1 MTRPFEHRGKAAGAS
16 PGTVVYV
23 GEDRSDAIT
32 ITRTQ
37 YDGASLEERV
47 LADLNELAPA
57 TDGTSGVIWYNV
69 DGVHDAQLLE
79 KMGDLFGLHSLVV
92 EDIVNTAQRPK
103 MEDFGNYIFLTLKM
117 IVYDRGRREIDAEHV
132 SLILG
137 RGFVLTFLEDSG
149 DVFEPVRVRM
159 RSGRGRLR
167 KEGADYL
174 AYALVDAIVDH
185 YFEVLEALGDDIEAV
200 EEEVVEVPTQET
212 LRTIHVL
219 KRELIYL
226 RRAVWPLREAVNS
239 LLRDDSELV
248 TDATRVFLR
257 DLYDHAVHVLDSVET
272 LRDIVSG
279 MLDVYLSSASNRM
292 NQVMKVLTV
301 MSSIFIPLTF
311 IVGVYG
317 MNFEQMPELKTSWGY
332 PAVLLLMVAIAG
344 GQLLMFRRKG
354 WI

>member
-1 MTRPFEHRGKAAGAS
+1 M
-16 PGTVVYV
+16 YV
-23 GEDRSDAIT
+23 GEEKHDPIT
-32 ITRTQ
+32 ITRIK
-37 YDGASLEERV
+37 YDGTSLEERV
-47 LADLNELAPA
+47 LTDLNELAPSC
-57 TDGTSGVIWYNV
+57 DGTSGVVWYNV

-79 KMGDLFGLHSLVV
+79 KIGDLFGLHSLVV

-117 IVYDRGRREIDAEHV
+117 IVYDRQRREIDAEHV

-137 RGFVLTFLEDSG
+137 RGFVLSFLEDSG

-159 RSGRGRLR
+159 RAGRGRLR

-200 EEEVVEVPTQET
+200 EDEVVEVPTHET

-239 LLRDDSELV
+239 LLKDESELV
-248 TDATRVFLR
+248 ADSTRVFLR

-317 MNFEQMPELKTSWGY
+317 MNFEYMPELKTPWGY
-332 PAVLLLMVAIAG
+332 PAVLLLMATVAG
-344 GQLLMFRRKG
+344 GLLLMFRRKG

>member
-1 MTRPFEHRGKAAGAS
+1 
-16 PGTVVYV
+16 
-23 GEDRSDAIT
+23 
-32 ITRTQ
+32 
-37 YDGASLEERV
+37 
-47 LADLNELAPA
+47 
-57 TDGTSGVIWYNV
+57 
-69 DGVHDAQLLE
+69 
-79 KMGDLFGLHSLVV
+79 
-92 EDIVNTAQRPK
+92 
-103 MEDFGNYIFLTLKM
+103 
-117 IVYDRGRREIDAEHV
+117 
-132 SLILG
+132 LILG

-311 IVGVYG
+311 IAGVYG

>member
-1 MTRPFEHRGKAAGAS
+1 
-16 PGTVVYV
+16 
-23 GEDRSDAIT
+23 
-32 ITRTQ
+32 
-37 YDGASLEERV
+37 
-47 LADLNELAPA
+47 
-57 TDGTSGVIWYNV
+57 
-69 DGVHDAQLLE
+69 
-79 KMGDLFGLHSLVV
+79 
-92 EDIVNTAQRPK
+92 

-117 IVYDRGRREIDAEHV
+117 IVYDRQRREIDAEHV

-137 RGFVLTFLEDSG
+137 RGFVLSFLEDSG

-159 RSGRGRLR
+159 RAGRGRLR

-200 EEEVVEVPTQET
+200 EDEVVEVPTHET

-239 LLRDDSELV
+239 LLKDESELV
-248 TDATRVFLR
+248 ADSTRVFLR

-317 MNFEQMPELKTSWGY
+317 MNFEYMPELKTPWGY
-332 PAVLLLMVAIAG
+332 PAVLLLMATVAG
-344 GQLLMFRRKG
+344 GLLLMFRRKG

>member
-23 GEDRSDAIT
+23 GEEKSSPIT
-32 ITRTQ
+32 ITRIN

-57 TDGTSGVIWYNV
+57 TDGTSGVVWYNV

-79 KMGDLFGLHSLVV
+79 KIGDLFGLHSLVV

-117 IVYDRGRREIDAEHV
+117 IVYDRDRREIDAEHV

-311 IVGVYG
+311 IAGVYG